1 MPDESYTTEDIA
13 RLLKISKL
21 TVYDLIKKGALSAY
35 RVGKQMRV
43 DASDLEAYKQKAK
56 EREAGASAYG
66 ARSDKPGPGAQRD
79 RTGTGVHSDRAGLAY
94 PDRTGLDMHSD
105 RIGQGV
111 YSDRTGPG
119 VHSDRPGLAYPD
131 RTGLGTSLDPT
142 NPAASIGTPRGEI
155 GSFEAARPLAAFE
168 PAHTVVLTGQDP
180 GMDLLAAYLSRAG
193 FRPLRSHKGSLDSLI
208 DLYQGASDVV
218 STHLWDGDTDTYNL
232 PYIRRLLVG
241 APLIVVNLL
250 VRPAGLY
257 VAQGNP
263 LGLTGWGDLGR
274 KGLRIVNR
282 ERGAGARVLLDEQLR
297 LHGLAADGIA
307 GYDRC
312 VNSHLEI
319 AAAVASG
326 EADAGVGMAKA
337 AELVGGLD
345 FLPLIQE
352 RYDLVVLRT
361 KANERLLAELRRV
374 LELPA
379 FRKELGAI
387 TGCDVSRT
395 GTVWL
400 EA

>member
-1 MPDESYTTEDIA
+1 MPDESYTTEEIA

-21 TVYDLIKKGALSAY
+21 TVYDLIKKGALPAY

-43 DASDLEAYKQKAK
+43 DASDLEAYKRRAK
-56 EREAGASAYG
+56 EREAGGGAASS
-66 ARSDKPGPGAQRD
+66 RSGDKTIAKRGPTAAANAGRD
-79 RTGTGVHSDRAGLAY
+79 RSAARRGAGLTA
-94 PDRTGLDMHSD
+94 DS
-105 RIGQGV
+105 
-111 YSDRTGPG
+111 
-119 VHSDRPGLAYPD
+119 
-131 RTGLGTSLDPT
+131 
-142 NPAASIGTPRGEI
+142 AASEDSGL
-155 GSFEAARPLAAFE
+155 EAVRPTAGAPARP
-168 PAHTVVLTGQDP
+168 VVLTGQDP
-180 GMDLLAAYLSRAG
+180 GMDLLAAHLSRAG
-193 FRPLRSHKGSLDSLI
+193 FRALRSHKGSLDSLI

-232 PYIRRLLVG
+232 PYIRKLLVG
-241 APLIVVNLL
+241 APLLAVNLL

-263 LGLTGWGDLGR
+263 LGLTGWSDLGR
-274 KGLRIVNR
+274 PALRIVNR

-297 LHGLAADGIA
+297 LHGLAAAGIA

-312 VNSHLEI
+312 VNSHMEV

-337 AELVGGLD
+337 AELVSGID
-345 FLPLIQE
+345 FVPLIQE

-361 KANERLLAELRRV
+361 KANERLLEELLGV
-374 LELPA
+374 LGQPA

-400 EA
+400 ET